1 MKTSS
6 NQTDKPNV
14 YIYIYIYN
22 KTTNQCMGISICS
35 FLNEII
41 KGSLVEK
48 FPTNER
54 YRKMKNRKLKK
65 TQNKRKVYL
74 F

>member
-1 MKTSS
+1 M
-6 NQTDKPNV
+6 
-14 YIYIYIYN
+14 

-54 YRKMKNRKLKK
+54 YRKMKNRRIKK
-65 TQNKRKVYL
+65 HRIKEKYIYFR
-74 F
+74 